1 MQKKTHDYD
10 NVFKTMKAKHKRLF
24 VSVINDVFGKS
35 YPLDVQVEVL
45 PSEGYLTEDEAANGG
60 KEIEE
65 READFLIRIGGDIY
79 LLESQS
85 YDDDSMAIRIAEYA
99 FSAARR
105 FATWDIGEA
114 KKSCSHTSPFT
125 SQGMKRS
132 LCLGTI
138 WRPPLKTWNIS
149 GTRLSACMGK
159 AP

>member
-85 YDDDSMAIRIAEYA
+85 YDDDSMR
-99 FSAARR
+99 
-105 FATWDIGEA
+105 
-114 KKSCSHTSPFT
+114 
-125 SQGMKRS
+125 
-132 LCLGTI
+132 
-138 WRPPLKTWNIS
+138 
-149 GTRLSACMGK
+149 
-159 AP
+159 